1 MNQQPGWGAYPQQQP
16 PGAYGYTPPNAA
28 KKGSSGGLV
37 LMAVIA
43 IIVVAAGVMALLTKG
58 SFDFSSMGSSSAT
71 KPPASTTPAPAPT
84 PAPTPVDNTPMQPQ
98 AIDIKVTVKE
108 LLGAFQANEATAD
121 AKYRSKTIQVT
132 GVISSVNPV
141 TPSVL
146 ISAAGGPDDNG
157 ARCAFTSLDTEVIEA
172 LKPGATLTIQGN
184 VISYNLDVL
193 LTDCL
198 IISK

>member
-1 MNQQPGWGAYPQQQP
+1 
-16 PGAYGYTPPNAA
+16 
-28 KKGSSGGLV
+28 
-37 LMAVIA
+37 MAVIA
-43 IIVVAAGVMALLTKG
+43 IIVVGAGVLALLTKG

-84 PAPTPVDNTPMQPQ
+84 PTPAPTPVDNTPMQPQ
-98 AIDIKVTVKE
+98 AIDIKVTVKD
-108 LLGAFQANEATAD
+108 LLGAFQSNEATAD

-132 GVISSVNPV
+132 GVVSSVNPV

-157 ARCAFTSLDTEVIEA
+157 ARCVFTSLDTEVIQA
-172 LKPGATLTIQGN
+172 LKTGATLTIQGN

-198 IISK
+198 IITK